1 MHINAVLAGIAVS
14 HIDTAVEWYESFLKQ
29 PVTARPMPSLAEWQ
43 LDSCRLQLIADPQRA
58 GSSLVTFDIDDLDV
72 VAGALVDSGLCEPL
86 EITSGDTV
94 RFTQVADPDRNT
106 LTLVESPTAER

>member
-1 MHINAVLAGIAVS
+1 MRALP
-14 HIDTAVEWYESFLKQ
+14 EWH
-29 PVTARPMPSLAEWQ
+29 
-43 LDSCRLQLIADPQRA
+43 LDSGRLQLIADPRCA

-86 EITSGDTV
+86 EITHGDTV

-106 LTLVESPTAER
+106 LTLAESPTRQR